1 LIVPPEPIAPTPLPW
16 WLNSLRLAS
25 SVVPKILPF
34 ILVGAAVIGGFWFGL
49 KQFSA
54 KSGMPG
60 KTTVAQSTAPTPS
73 PTTSQPASS
82 TPATQPTRGIESA
95 DSSRGTG
102 QLILPVKESTS
113 FTFVYVMLG
122 IIFLL
127 GIWRLSIPTE
137 LVVKDS
143 PEFIDALK
151 IWHPLLITKRNTP
164 RSVKRFVNR
173 VRYFAMRQ
181 SVGTEADGRWQRLL
195 KWTEQKWG
203 MLQPERKTNDE
214 KSLAESI
221 LVALSAIQH
230 FDAKLLK
237 RGQPESDVALLAM
250 VGDGPP
256 ETHAAIQTAID
267 EHKKRFSNWPPSAED
282 YEKVY
287 KIAADIRVI

>member
-1 LIVPPEPIAPTPLPW
+1 M
-16 WLNSLRLAS
+16 
-25 SVVPKILPF
+25 
-34 ILVGAAVIGGFWFGL
+34 LVAAAMIGGFWIGL

-60 KTTVAQSTAPTPS
+60 KTTVAQSTAPTPF

-230 FDAKLLK
+230 FDAKLFK